1 MWRGGT
7 ILAELPTAPPLTAS
21 PALAIARAFVAA
33 RRSAAALPDFPG
45 EVPATMA
52 AGYAIQDAAIGLWDG
67 EIVGWKVGKIPGPLV
82 APLGQTRVTGP
93 IFREGLWA
101 ADPDGRNPA
110 PVFVGGFAALE
121 AEFVYELMEDA
132 PPGKLVWTLKDA
144 EALRGRMRIGVE
156 MAGSPLATINELG
169 PPVVAADFGN
179 NNGLILGG
187 LLEGWGDVADEAY
200 VCDAYIDGELVGRGS
215 AASIPGGPME
225 SVRFLLEHTARRGR
239 PLKAG
244 QLVSTGAATGIHDIL
259 AGQAG
264 RVSFGR
270 HGQVGCI
277 TYAASP
283 NGAAT

>member
-1 MWRGGT
+1 
-7 ILAELPTAPPLTAS
+7 
-21 PALAIARAFVAA
+21 
-33 RRSAAALPDFPG
+33 
-45 EVPATMA
+45 
-52 AGYAIQDAAIGLWDG
+52 
-67 EIVGWKVGKIPGPLV
+67 VGKIPDPLV

-101 ADPDGRNPA
+101 ADPDARNPT

-121 AEFVYELMEDA
+121 AEFVYELLEDA
-132 PPGKLVWTLKDA
+132 PPGKLTWSLEEA
-144 EALRGRMRIGVE
+144 AALRGRMRIGVE

-169 PPVVAADFGN
+169 PTVVAADFGN
-179 NNGLILGG
+179 NNGLILGD
-187 LLEGWGDVADEAY
+187 LLDGWGDDADAAY
-200 VCDAYIDGELVGRGS
+200 VCEAYIDGELVGQGS

-244 QLVSTGAATGIHDIL
+244 QLVSTGAATGIHDIA

-270 HGQVGCI
+270 HGAVGCV
-277 TYAASP
+277 TYAAKP
-283 NGAAT
+283 GGAAS